1 MDKIIYC
8 EQNKTEWSMKIPR
21 IQFETVSS
29 NQRERGLGVGRE
41 RGGGGGWRGG
51 GRERLIQEEH
61 KHLFH
66 EGTFPSFHFRGKPNT
81 CSNATDTEALN

>member
-41 RGGGGGWRGG
+41 RRGGEGGEGEGGGGGGEGETHSRGTQTPVPRG
-51 GRERLIQEEH
+51 NFSFISFQRET
-61 KHLFH
+61 KHL
-66 EGTFPSFHFRGKPNT
+66 
-81 CSNATDTEALN
+81 L

>member
-1 MDKIIYC
+1 
-8 EQNKTEWSMKIPR
+8 MKIPR
-21 IQFETVSS
+21 SQFETVSS
-29 NQRERGLGVGRE
+29 NQRERAGGGERE
-41 RGGGGGWRGG
+41 RRGG